1 MVIYGTCDIY
11 GISVVQDG
19 KVYICDTSGKSDIYG
34 ISMVRVIS
42 ICRLQVICMVHVW
55 YMYGISMVYVW
66 CMYGK
71 GFDHARINS

>member
-34 ISMVRVIS
+34 ISMV
-42 ICRLQVICMVHVW
+42 QV
-55 YMYGISMVYVW
+55 ISMVYI
-66 CMYGK
+66 YGTSDIYGTRWQK
-71 GFDHARINS
+71 CNLW